1 MSGQYAG
8 DVTPTEAWEMLEH
21 DPEAVLLDV
30 RTDAEWRYV
39 GLADLSVLEKRTLRV
54 CWQEYPE
61 LNFNPDFV
69 EEVASHNLASD
80 QPLLIICRSGV
91 RSRHAAVALTARG
104 YSRCYNVSDGFE
116 GGHDP
121 QRHRGVQE
129 GWKAAGLPWRQ
140 E

>member
-8 DVTPTEAWEMLEH
+8 DVTSQEAWKMLER
-21 DPEAVLLDV
+21 DGKAVLLDV

-39 GLADLSVLEKRTLRV
+39 GLPDLSVLEKRTLRV
-54 CWQEYPE
+54 SWQEYPE
-61 LNFNPDFV
+61 LNHNPDFV
-69 EEVASHNLASD
+69 AEVARHGPASD

-116 GGHDP
+116 GGHDEA
-121 QRHRGVQE
+121 RHRGAQA

>member
-8 DVTPTEAWEMLEH
+8 DVTSREAWEVLER
-21 DPEAVLLDV
+21 DPKAVLLDV
-30 RTDAEWRYV
+30 RTDAEWSYV
-39 GLADLSVLEKRTLRV
+39 GLPDLSVLEKRTLQV
-54 CWQEYPE
+54 SWQHFPE
-61 LNFNPDFV
+61 QTLNPDFV
-69 EEVASHNLASD
+69 EEVTGHDLVRD

-91 RSRHAAVALTARG
+91 RSRHAAIALSARG

-116 GGHDP
+116 GGHDE

-140 E
+140 D

>member
-8 DVTPTEAWEMLEH
+8 DVTSREAWEVLER
-21 DPEAVLLDV
+21 DPKAVLLDV
-30 RTDAEWRYV
+30 RTEAEWSYV
-39 GLADLSVLEKRTLRV
+39 GLPDLSVLEKPTLRV
-54 CWQEYPE
+54 SWQKYPE
-61 LNFNPDFV
+61 LNLNTGFV
-69 EEVASHNLASD
+69 EEVAGHDLAND

-91 RSRHAAVALTARG
+91 RSRNAAIALTARG

-116 GGHDP
+116 GGHDA
-121 QRHRGVQE
+121 QRHRGARE

>member
-8 DVTPTEAWEMLEH
+8 DVTSREAWEVLER
-21 DPEAVLLDV
+21 DPRAVLLDV
-30 RTDAEWRYV
+30 RTDAEWSYV
-39 GLADLSVLEKRTLRV
+39 GLPDLSVLEKRTLQV
-54 CWQEYPE
+54 SWQHYPE
-61 LNFNPDFV
+61 QTLNPDFV
-69 EEVASHNLASD
+69 EEVTGHDLVRD

-91 RSRHAAVALTARG
+91 RSRHAAIALSARG

-116 GGHDP
+116 GGHDE

-140 E
+140 D